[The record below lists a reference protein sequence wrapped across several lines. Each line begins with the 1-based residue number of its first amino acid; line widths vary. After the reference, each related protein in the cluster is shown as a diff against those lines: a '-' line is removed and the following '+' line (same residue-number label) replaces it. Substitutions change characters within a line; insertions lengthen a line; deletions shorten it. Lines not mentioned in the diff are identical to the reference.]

1 MHKKSPHLTALLKH
15 WNTPRRQT
23 KADEAFIR
31 RITDY
36 PHNRREAVFC
46 WLWVN
51 HEEVHEMIGK
61 WKCSWHGVA
70 AAMDLDGIMGSRGAP
85 PTGNAVRRV
94 WGRVCREMEQG
105 RGKKR
110 S

>member
-1 MHKKSPHLTALLKH
+1 MRKPSPNLTLLLKR
-15 WNTPRRQT
+15 WNTPRRRT
-23 KADEAFIR
+23 KADEAFIKAM
-31 RITDY
+31 TDY

-51 HEEVHEMIGK
+51 HEGVHEMVER

-70 AAMDLDGIMGSRGAP
+70 KVMELDGVVGSRGAP

-94 WGRVCREMEQG
+94 WGRVCREIKEG
-105 RGKKR
+105 RGR
-110 S
+110 R